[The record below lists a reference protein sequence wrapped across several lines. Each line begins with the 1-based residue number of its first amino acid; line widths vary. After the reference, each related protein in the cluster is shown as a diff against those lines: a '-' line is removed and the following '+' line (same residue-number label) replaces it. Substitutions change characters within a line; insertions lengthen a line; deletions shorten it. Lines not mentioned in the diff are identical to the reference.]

1 MSDVA
6 AGRTVNNGRRTSRS
20 PYLKTSYESDLQL
33 FDYTGLRVAA
43 IALIVAGVLA
53 FPALISGYSLNILNL
68 ALISVLGAVALQLL
82 TGVAGQLSLGHAAFL
97 AAGAFTGG
105 ALFFHLHVPFIVAL
119 IGGAAMAGLLGLLV
133 AIPSVKLKGLYLAVT
148 TMALHFVVIVLGREY
163 QLYLQDS
170 FGTTSDITLP
180 NPSLGAFSLDTRL
193 RWYYLLVAVI
203 GLFLGVS
210 ANLMRS
216 PFGRAWIAVRDRDIA
231 AEAVGVNVRRYKY
244 IIFTFSSALAGVT
257 GVLWAYYIH
266 VVNIENYKLFLS
278 VKYLA
283 MIIIGG
289 LGSLLGAVL
298 GALFVSLLPE
308 VISYAIEAMDAPFYI
323 ANNKEQVEVAVFGVF
338 IILFLIFEPEGLAGI
353 WRRIKTYFLLW
364 PLKYRP
370 LEGGRR
376 R

>member
-1 MSDVA
+1 MSDVIG
-6 AGRTVNNGRRTSRS
+6 GRVIRNGRRNSRS

-43 IALIVAGVLA
+43 IALIVVGVLS
-53 FPALISGYSLNILNL
+53 FPALISGYSLNLLNL
-68 ALISVLGAVALQLL
+68 ALISVLGAIALQLL

-105 ALFFHLHVPFIVAL
+105 ALFFHLDVPFIIAL
-119 IGGAAMAGLLGLLV
+119 SGGAAMAGMLGLVV

-180 NPSLGAFSLDTRL
+180 NPSLGAFSLDSRL
-193 RWYYLLVAVI
+193 RWYYLLVGAI
-203 GLFLGVS
+203 GLFLGLS

-216 PFGRAWIAVRDRDIA
+216 PFGRAWVAIRDRDIA

-244 IIFTFSSALAGVT
+244 IIFTLSSALAGVT

-278 VKYLA
+278 VTYLA

-308 VISYAIEAMDAPFYI
+308 LISYAIEALDAPFYI
-323 ANNKEQVEVAVFGVF
+323 SNNKEQVEIAVFGVF
-338 IILFLIFEPEGLAGI
+338 IVLFLIFEPEGLAGI

-364 PLKYRP
+364 PLRYRP